1 MGNRAKGKSGASGN
15 KNNRTKVRSS
25 RNTPRGVK
33 TVGSKSS
40 RKSGGWNPFK

>member
-1 MGNRAKGKSGASGN
+1 MGNRSKGKNGRTGS

-25 RNTPRGVK
+25 RNTPRNVR

-40 RKSGGWNPFK
+40 NKSGFKFFK